1 MIHFSLTPPTI
12 SGVDNPDGAILGS
25 NPTTVVIITDDDG
38 MCMAIYMWLQYLYT
52 PSMIHSTLIQNHL
65 CNCYT
70 CRGLILNRYI
80 HSHIYYYKYKCK
92 LINVEYFM
100 FKKLTIH

>member
-38 MCMAIYMWLQYLYT
+38 MCMAIYM
-52 PSMIHSTLIQNHL
+52 
-65 CNCYT
+65 
-70 CRGLILNRYI
+70 
-80 HSHIYYYKYKCK
+80 
-92 LINVEYFM
+92 
-100 FKKLTIH
+100 